1 MEKQEIRKLIREA
14 LNSNENR
21 YITKDVSLELYL
33 SNILGEDDYFDST
46 SKATVE
52 WGLDI
57 EEKSYGITN
66 FKPIIYKITLNAQIW
81 REKLQ
86 DLEEMNRVID
96 FKEGISHGD
105 TFEGFKININED
117 TGSRAMFPVE
127 ISVSDSYNSI
137 DVTFEYP

>member
-21 YITKDVSLELYL
+21 YVTKEVSLELYL

-46 SKATVE
+46 SKATIE

-57 EEKSYGITN
+57 EEKLYGITN
-66 FKPIIYKITLNAQIW
+66 FKPIIYKIILNAQIW

-117 TGSRAMFPVE
+117 TGSKAMFPVE
-127 ISVSDSYNSI
+127 ISVSDSYKSI
-137 DVTFEYP
+137 DITFEYP